1 MESHDVIHDEI
12 KLVNA
17 IPALSKED
25 SMRGRQSVNEAQNAR
40 FNEFSR
46 RTEQQFL
53 DLTTALL
60 KHHKYQRG
68 EKKLKA

>member
-25 SMRGRQSVNEAQNAR
+25 SMRGRQSTKLRMQGSMNFQE
-40 FNEFSR
+40 
-46 RTEQQFL
+46 EQSSSF
-53 DLTTALL
+53 
-60 KHHKYQRG
+60 
-68 EKKLKA
+68 